1 MLKSKEAGVKEM
13 ITSLA
18 VLCMVSL
25 LLALLSLVFLL
36 KVSPVRKEKLL
47 EYTGVYEV
55 TLALGALSLSLDIC
69 CLLVCSIQ
77 FLFAIKLVR
86 VAEGRMR

>member
-36 KVSPVRKEKLL
+36 KVSPVREEKLIEYQVQCVATL
-47 EYTGVYEV
+47 EKV
-55 TLALGALSLSLDIC
+55 L
-69 CLLVCSIQ
+69 
-77 FLFAIKLVR
+77 IKVFY
-86 VAEGRMR
+86 AK